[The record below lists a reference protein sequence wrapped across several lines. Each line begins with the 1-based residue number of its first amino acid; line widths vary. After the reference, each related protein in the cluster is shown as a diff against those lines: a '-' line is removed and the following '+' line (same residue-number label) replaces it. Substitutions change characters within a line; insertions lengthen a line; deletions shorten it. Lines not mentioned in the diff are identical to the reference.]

1 MTAPHVDITS
11 PKGTTM
17 PELAKPLAQFILETR
32 PAALPKDVW
41 HEGKRTF
48 LNWLGC
54 VLGGCQDHAVSL
66 ALGVLR
72 ELAGQGQS
80 IVIGRNT
87 SLDMGSAAFLNAM
100 SANVHSYNDTH
111 LKTVCHPTGPVA
123 AAIFAFSER
132 NRISGADFMTA
143 LIVGIEM
150 ECRMS
155 LLLTA
160 PPARCALGLNMTGFT
175 GGFGAAAAVGR
186 LIGLNQAQMIHALG
200 VAATHASGLRE
211 GNTVMS
217 GKINSAQAA
226 RSGLT
231 AALLAA
237 KGFTSSETM
246 LEGPT
251 GFAQVFAIDAN
262 FTAAL
267 DGLGSQYEVL
277 NNMPKPF
284 PCGIVIHP
292 VIDACLRITKELD
305 GGPEQI
311 DRVELVVPRLA
322 LELTGIRE
330 PRTTFDAQCSLYH
343 LTAATLLHGK
353 AGLAELSEECVGD
366 PTVIDLRRRV
376 HAVAEP
382 VVAKDEAKAT
392 LFLKSGRTHTAHVQ
406 HCRGSRENPMTDADL
421 EEKFSEQSVMGLPGR
436 NPKELI
442 ERCWAIDRLDDMRAL
457 ARLLG

>member
-1 MTAPHVDITS
+1 MSD
-11 PKGTTM
+11 
-17 PELAKPLAQFILETR
+17 LARPLAQFVVSSSYHRL
-32 PAALPKDVW
+32 PAAVQ

-54 VLGGCQDHAVSL
+54 VLGGCHDRSVTL
-66 ALGVLR
+66 ALAVLR
-72 ELAGQGQS
+72 ELGGQGQAL
-80 IVIGRNT
+80 VIGRDVR
-87 SLDMGSAAFLNAM
+87 LDMGSAAFLNAT

-123 AAIFAFSER
+123 AAIFAFGER
-132 NRISGADFMTA
+132 NKTSGADFLTA
-143 LIVGIEM
+143 LVAGIEV

-160 PPARCALGLNMTGFT
+160 PPARCPLGLNMTGFT

-186 LIGLNQAQMIHALG
+186 LLGLNQGQIVHALG
-200 VAATHASGLRE
+200 IAATHASGLRE

-237 KGFTSSETM
+237 KGFTSSDTM

-251 GFAQVFAIDAN
+251 GFAHVFATEPN
-262 FTAAL
+262 FSAAL
-267 DGLGSQYEVL
+267 DGLGHQYEVL

-292 VIDACLRITKELD
+292 VIDACLRLTKELD
-305 GGPEQI
+305 AAPEQI
-311 DRVELVVPRLA
+311 ERVELVVPSLA

-330 PRTTFDAQCSLYH
+330 PRTAFDAQCSLYH
-343 LTAATLLHGK
+343 LAAVTLLYGK
-353 AGLAELSEECVGD
+353 AGLSEMSEKCVHD
-366 PTVIDLRRRV
+366 PTVIKLRRRV
-376 HAVAEP
+376 LAMADP
-382 VVAKDEAKAT
+382 TVAKDEAKAT
-392 LFLKSGRTHTAHVQ
+392 VFLNDGRAHAAHVL
-406 HCRGSRENPMTDADL
+406 HCRGSRENPMTDAEL
-421 EEKFSEQSVMGLPGR
+421 EDKFREQSIMGLPSR
-436 NPKELI
+436 EPDELI
-442 ERCWAIDRLDDMRAL
+442 DQCWEIDRLDDVGRL